1 MRAQALLGAAS
12 DRVRLGA
19 AAWAERRQ
27 GQDPSDL
34 VLRRQRIYILPSR
47 FGIIFGLLVF
57 AMVLGAMNYASSMGF
72 ALAFLLTG
80 LGLVTMHHCH
90 NNLLGAQIRFTGAKP
105 VFAGQACRFRMA
117 LKNHSRA
124 QRCELTLQTND
135 FNSPPLDLAPG
146 EMRAVAIEIPAGHRG
161 RTHLHRVTISS
172 RFPGNLFRAWSWL
185 HMNAD
190 CIVYPRPAARGKPL
204 PFAGP
209 IGGSQGTGKHGD
221 ADFAGLR
228 EAVEG
233 DPPQHIAWK
242 AYARNEKLVTK
253 QFAGGEQRAQW
264 LDFDALS
271 GLDTEERLSQLTR
284 WCLDAVDAG
293 CAFGLTLPGAQI
305 PLGAGR
311 SHLHA
316 CLKALALY
324 NGGAQR

>member
-1 MRAQALLGAAS
+1 MRAQALLGAAT

-27 GQDPSDL
+27 GPDPTDL
-34 VLRRQRIYILPSR
+34 VLGRRRIFILPSR
-47 FGIIFGLLVF
+47 FGVIFGILVF

-90 NNLLGAQIRFTGAKP
+90 NNLLGVQIRFIGAGS
-105 VFAGQACRFRMA
+105 VFAGQNCRFRMT
-117 LKNHSRA
+117 LKNHSRS
-124 QRCELTLQTND
+124 QRCELTLRSED
-135 FNSPPLDLAPG
+135 FNSPPTDLAPG
-146 EMRAVAIEIPAGHRG
+146 EIRTVTIDVPTTHRG
-161 RTHLHRVTISS
+161 RTRLHRVTISS

-190 CIVYPRPAARGKPL
+190 CIVYPKPAARGRPL
-204 PFAGP
+204 PMAGP

-228 EAVEG
+228 EAIEG

-242 AYARNEKLVTK
+242 AYARSEELVTK

-264 LDFDALS
+264 LDFDALT
-271 GLDTEERLSQLTR
+271 GLDTEARLSQLAR

-293 CAFGLTLPGAQI
+293 CAFGLTLPNTQI

-311 SHLHA
+311 SHLHT
-316 CLKALALY
+316 CLKALALFES
-324 NGGAQR
+324 GPKS

>member
-27 GQDPSDL
+27 GPDSVDL

-90 NNLLGAQIRFTGAKP
+90 NNLLGVRIRFIGATS
-105 VFAGQACRFRMA
+105 VFAGQNCRFRMT
-117 LKNHSRA
+117 LKNRSRA
-124 QRCELTLQTND
+124 QRCELTLNSGD
-135 FNSPPLDLAPG
+135 FSSSPQDLAAE
-146 EMRAVAIEIPAGHRG
+146 EMRTVEIEIPAMRRG
-161 RTHLHRVTISS
+161 RTRLQRVTISS

-204 PFAGP
+204 PMAGP

-228 EAVEG
+228 KAVEG

-242 AYARNEKLVTK
+242 AYARNEELVTK

-264 LDFDALS
+264 LDFDALA
-271 GLDTEERLSQLTR
+271 GLDTEERLSQLAR

-293 CAFGLTLPGAQI
+293 CAFGLTLPDRQI

-316 CLKALALY
+316 CLKALALHG
-324 NGGAQR
+324 GGAQP

>member
-1 MRAQALLGAAS
+1 MRAQAILGAAS
-12 DRVRLGA
+12 DRVRLQA

-27 GQDPSDL
+27 GPDPADL

-47 FGIIFGLLVF
+47 FGIVYGLLVF

-90 NNLLGAQIRFTGAKP
+90 NNLLGVQIRFTGAAP
-105 VFAGQACRFRMA
+105 VFAGQSCRFHIM

-124 QRCELTLQTND
+124 ERCELQLHSED
-135 FNSPPLDLAPG
+135 FTSPPQDLAAG
-146 EMRAVAIEIPAGHRG
+146 EMRKVAIEIPASRRG
-161 RTHLHRVTISS
+161 RVRLHRVTISS

-190 CIVYPRPAARGKPL
+190 CIVYPRPAARGRPL
-204 PFAGP
+204 PLAGP

-242 AYARNEKLVTK
+242 AYARNEELLTK

-264 LDFDALS
+264 LDFDALK
-271 GLDTEERLSQLTR
+271 GLDTEQRLSQLTR
-284 WCLDAVDAG
+284 WCLDATDAG
-293 CAFGLTLPGAQI
+293 CAFGLNLPGTQI

-311 SHLHA
+311 SQLHA

-324 NGGAQR
+324 EGGARS